1 LVSKVKKELPLVLEL
16 VETRHWYGV
25 VARHVGVTGRV
36 GRKVGEIRV
45 RRDQHLP
52 RYNQDPHTP
61 CYQVADIEVAK
72 PMRRRGVATALY
84 HAAAEV
90 AFAEGFSLCSDAAIN
105 LSTDA
110 DAVWES
116 LRRKRIAYWEVPG
129 DIDSNFDYGRYV
141 IPRPTAQKS

>member
-1 LVSKVKKELPLVLEL
+1 MSKVKKELSLAFEL
-16 VETRHWYGV
+16 VEGGHWYGV
-25 VARHVGVTGRV
+25 VARNVGDKERV
-36 GRKVGEIRV
+36 GRKAGEIRV
-45 RRDQHLP
+45 RREQYLP
-52 RYNQDPHTP
+52 NRNQDPHTR

-84 HAAAEV
+84 QAAAEV
-90 AFAEGFSLCSDAAIN
+90 AFAEGFSLCSDAAMN
-105 LSTDA
+105 LASEA

-141 IPRPTAQKS
+141 IPRPIPQKS